1 MLGYHNYYLNEPYEG
16 ISKNQLRKRKGA
28 SVYCSKCGRTDKTL
42 YKVTKNVYMCEEC
55 KEWLYDN
62 GL

>member
-55 KEWLYDN
+55 KE
-62 GL
+62 